1 MSALDQALRQIP
13 FGYEANRVRSDV
25 QHALNSPLLDAVPSV
40 RERERKKALS
50 VVGTLVIRYRGT
62 PYNLPIELVINAGYP
77 RRPPKA
83 FVRPTPDM
91 MIRDRHAHVDGSGV
105 VYLPYLSS
113 WQPRC
118 DLVRLVQEM
127 STTFGNDPPLFA
139 RPQNQPPV
147 QQIPT
152 TPISPSVQIKQ
163 HATLRVRRA
172 ATLRLAQLKA
182 AIDVELKAQQKLH
195 ALTDSAAETERR
207 AAASR
212 RAADAAVLELGAA
225 QDSLRRWYA
234 ATYEDPPVPSLNGDA
249 DAAALLAAL
258 ARANAAEDALYEL
271 DAALADGRVGFDDFI
286 RDVRRLARKQFFD
299 KMRAAKIVAKRSP
312 DRGVYRQSF

>member
-105 VYLPYLSS
+105 VYLPYLTS

-163 HATLRVRRA
+163 DASVKVTELEPGVALPFATAAGRQAYMLCVEGAFAVNAGSETA
-172 ATLRLAQLKA
+172 ATLERH
-182 AIDVELKAQQKLH
+182 D
-195 ALTDSAAETERR
+195 AAEF
-207 AAASR
+207 SSG
-212 RAADAAVLELGAA
+212 ADV
-225 QDSLRRWYA
+225 
-234 ATYEDPPVPSLNGDA
+234 V
-249 DAAALLAAL
+249 LLAGAKGAHVL
-258 ARANAAEDALYEL
+258 VVEMAER
-271 DAALADGRVGFDDFI
+271 GRSGRED
-286 RDVRRLARKQFFD
+286 L
-299 KMRAAKIVAKRSP
+299 
-312 DRGVYRQSF
+312 

>member
-139 RPQNQPPV
+139 RPQNQPV
-147 QQIPT
+147 QRIPT

-163 HATLRVRRA
+163 DATVRVRRA

-207 AAASR
+207 ASQSR
-212 RAADAAVLELGAA
+212 RAADAAVLELGTA

-234 ATYEDPPVPSLNGDA
+234 ATYEDPPVPSLKGDA